1 MASTFPSHTSALC
14 ICWTT
19 FVSSVL
25 SSLLMLPLLFGKLIS
40 SILIQSLP
48 FKRLFIH
55 QQINKIAKQ
64 IECDT
69 FSTGGGVED
78 DDKVTTTK
86 KKKSNNKEDKERR
99 GELRLFGFEFGC

>member
-1 MASTFPSHTSALC
+1 MASTFPSHSSSLC
-14 ICWTT
+14 MCWAT

-69 FSTGGGVED
+69 FSTGGEVED

-86 KKKSNNKEDKERR
+86 KKKVITRKTTKE
-99 GELRLFGFEFGC
+99 GGN